1 MNKLKKFWIVFL
13 SFLPF
18 GSAAVAP
25 LLVGIVAGAGV
36 VTGYSIYRSM
46 SPVDV
51 ADAFKF
57 FSSCWSCQMFADI
70 MSILSST
77 LSRAYSALGR
87 IIVPVAVALTLVW
100 VAWQIIKS
108 FSEEAG
114 INAWSFSDTLVTH
127 IVKLAVVSVVLLAP
141 FPRMITDVVIE
152 PVFNAGLYLNRSVT
166 GDEEFNSC
174 LIATAM
180 ADPVTASSQAS
191 AQGTFSPKLRHNLAC
206 QVANVHQ
213 MTGIGMTVGWTLMN
227 MAFNDNYMHKI
238 LWDIPIFPNVPML
251 FGGLLITLL
260 FFAALLPVPLYFLEV
275 FVKLGIDLVLLPLTF
290 LGWLFKGWN
299 IFPQGSQNRNIRAI
313 VDDVISATA
322 GITVTGL
329 FVSFAIMFLD
339 AIFGRLGGT
348 SRLFKALKDGDS
360 EMLIDGLMMQN
371 DSVVTVVIMGVFI
384 AMFMT
389 AIPALA
395 KSLFNVSISTKYYD
409 NLKNDL
415 KVTWGN
421 MKKFWADIHK

>member
-25 LLVGIVAGAGV
+25 LLVGLVAGAGV

-70 MSILSST
+70 MSILSGT
-77 LSRAYSALGR
+77 LSRAYSALGL
-87 IIVPVAVALTLVW
+87 IIVPVAVFLTLVW

-127 IVKLAVVSVVLLAP
+127 IVKLAVVSAVLLAP

-329 FVSFAIMFLD
+329 FVSFTIMFLD

-348 SRLFKALKDGDS
+348 SRLFKALKNGDS

-371 DSVVTVVIMGVFI
+371 DSVVTVIIMGVFI